1 VTAVQAPTD
10 PVVTPAVTREPR
22 GQSNREWQVTR
33 LALQV
38 LVALGFLLAWE
49 FLPQLAF
56 LHDNIRFLDPFV
68 ISAPTRATA
77 TVRDLMLNQS
87 SAGRTAVNLWP
98 YLFYTLQATLY
109 GTAIGLVVGALT
121 GLLFSQSRRLSEVMQ
136 PFIVMLNTV
145 PRVAL
150 IPIFVIIARPTITA
164 ETLSVFAVVFF
175 LAFFSSFE
183 GGRSVSP
190 AMIDNARLLGASS
203 IGVMATI
210 RLPIVIK
217 WTFAIVPNAISF
229 GLVIAVTTELLAGL
243 RGMGQLLLAATTSL
257 DTDLT
262 FAVIVVLAVVGLVLY
277 ALSKLLYRQ
286 VVRW

>member
-1 VTAVQAPTD
+1 MTAVQTPTD
-10 PVVTPAVTREPR
+10 IVANSAITKEAR
-22 GQSNREWQVTR
+22 GRSNKKWQVTR

-38 LVALGFLLAWE
+38 LITLGFLLAWE
-49 FLPQLAF
+49 FLPKLTF

-68 ISAPTRATA
+68 ISAPTRTAA
-77 TVRDLMLNQS
+77 TVRDLMFNQS
-87 SAGRTAVNLWP
+87 FGSRTAVNLWP
-98 YLFYTLQATLY
+98 YLFYTLQATLC
-109 GTAIGLVVGALT
+109 GTAIGIVVGALT
-121 GLLFSQSRRLSEVMQ
+121 GLLFSQSRSLSEVMQ

-150 IPIFVIIARPTITA
+150 IPIFVIIAGPTIAA

-175 LAFFSSFE
+175 LAFFNSFE
-183 GGRSVSP
+183 GGRSISP

-203 IGVMATI
+203 VGVMATI
-210 RLPIVIK
+210 RLPIVVK

-257 DTDLT
+257 DSDLT